1 MRGLTRSHWQ
11 LSLGMLLVIPM
22 VIGGTARADLNTTE
36 PGSIIVFPKVVA
48 DGQRDTIIHLTNTSN
63 MDLGLHCFYTNA
75 YSTCASDPNTV
86 CTSDFGC
93 IDPNDPNDPNEVC
106 SPFWDSIDF
115 DVRLTAQQPTFWRVS
130 TGRSA
135 DILAGACRMG
145 ETCACEPTNDPN
157 DPGISCPGFTS
168 QPGGS
173 FVVPQGEQ
181 FIGELRC
188 YEVNPL
194 DPDGLLPFAF
204 NKVKGEAFIETLASG
219 EISAYNAVTIQANP
233 ATVGGLNQDLDL
245 VLNRQGMNIL
255 PNEAQGEYNACGD
268 SVSFTHHGVDSNALL
283 PNNVTG
289 SVDTEVTLVPCSFIE
304 TEPIPVA
311 VTFLATS
318 QVEETI
324 SLSVDFPCYFSER
337 LSGNY
342 FFSTYDASA
351 DPNAQFNQTRVEV
364 STSPYCWTGSAKGES
379 CNPAGDPEVECP
391 GALDSA
397 AGGFSLGCRP
407 SPGVIGVY
415 EEFYTEGS
423 RPEGSAAAEMYNIGQ
438 KDFDIMSVFDLQLG
452 D

>member
-11 LSLGMLLVIPM
+11 LSLGMMLVPM

-48 DGQRDTIIHLTNTSN
+48 DGLRDTVIHLTNTSN

-86 CTSDFGC
+86 CTSDFAC
-93 IDPNDPNDPNEVC
+93 IDPTDPNDPNEVC
-106 SPFWDSIDF
+106 TPFWDAIDF

-145 ETCACEPTNDPN
+145 EVCSCEATNDPN

-188 YEVNPL
+188 YEVNPQ
-194 DPDGLLPFAF
+194 DPDGLLPMAF

-219 EISAYNAVTIQANP
+219 EISAYNAVTIQANA
-233 ATVGGLNQDLDL
+233 ATVGGLGQDLDL
-245 VLNRQGMNIL
+245 VLNRQGTGD
-255 PNEAQGEYNACGD
+255 GEYNACGD
-268 SVSFTHHGVDSNALL
+268 SIAFTHHGVDSAALL
-283 PNNVTG
+283 PNNTTG
-289 SVDTEVTLVPCSFIE
+289 SVDTEVTLVPCTFIE
-304 TEPIPVA
+304 TEPIPVQ

-318 QVEETI
+318 QAEETI
-324 SLSVDFPCYFSER
+324 SLSVDFDCYFQER
-337 LSGNY
+337 LSGTY
-342 FFSTYDASA
+342 FQPTYDASM
-351 DPNAQFNQTRVEV
+351 DPNLQFNKTEILV
-364 STSPYCWTGSAKGES
+364 STSEYCWTGTRKGES
-379 CNPAGDPEVECP
+379 CTVGAPADSPMGCP
-391 GALDSA
+391 GALQS
-397 AGGFSLGCRP
+397 AGGGFTLGCLG

-423 RPEGSAAAEMYNIGQ
+423 RPVGSAAAEMYNIGY
-438 KDFDIMSVFDLQLG
+438 KDFDILSVFDLQLG